1 MIHSALHE
9 SNIIDNRSN
18 IIEKIVN
25 FVFATI
31 LFAWHFLLI
40 VYIVKPSAAPETDPG
55 TGNFF
60 NSRTMSIAPPLS
72 RISLSQQIRDRLL
85 SRIMTGTLKPG
96 DRLVELKI
104 AGEMATSQAPVR
116 EALRELEAM
125 GVVETLR
132 NKGARVRVIS
142 DEELRQIYDVR
153 AQLEGY
159 ASELAARNGDTLK
172 AGLEACVAK
181 MRKAARK
188 GDSMAFADH
197 NMAFHR
203 VIVEGSGNSVL
214 LGMWETLNVKMRTMV
229 NVARSSRNLMDLAE
243 SHLPIV
249 EAIAAGDGG
258 QAHDAAKQ
266 HVLDNKPATVSDV

>member
-1 MIHSALHE
+1 
-9 SNIIDNRSN
+9 
-18 IIEKIVN
+18 
-25 FVFATI
+25 
-31 LFAWHFLLI
+31 
-40 VYIVKPSAAPETDPG
+40 
-55 TGNFF
+55 
-60 NSRTMSIAPPLS
+60 MSTAPPLS

-85 SRIMTGTLKPG
+85 SRIMTGALKPG

-159 ASELAARNGDTLK
+159 ASELAARNGAALK

-203 VIVEGSGNSVL
+203 AIVEGSGNRVL
-214 LGMWETLNVKMRTMV
+214 LDMWETLNVKMRTMV
-229 NVARSSRNLMDLAE
+229 NVARSSRNLIDLAE

-249 EAIAAGDGG
+249 EAIAAGDGAL
-258 QAHDAAKQ
+258 AHETAKQ
-266 HVLDNKPATVSDV
+266 HVLDNKPDGGSVS

>member
-1 MIHSALHE
+1 MIHSAYHE
-9 SNIIDNRSN
+9 SNIIDNRSK

-25 FVFATI
+25 FATKTG
-31 LFAWHFLLI
+31 LVSWHLAAI
-40 VYIVKPSAAPETDPG
+40 VYIVKPSTAPETGPA
-55 TGNFF
+55 TRESVNFKNHVDCTTAF
-60 NSRTMSIAPPLS
+60 PNIPVTAD
-72 RISLSQQIRDRLL
+72 RDRLL
-85 SRIMTGTLKPG
+85 SRIMTGALKPG

-159 ASELAARNGDTLK
+159 ASELAARNGAALK

-203 VIVEGSGNSVL
+203 AIVEGSGNRVL

-229 NVARSSRNLMDLAE
+229 NVARSSRNLIDLAE

-249 EAIAAGDGG
+249 EAIAAGDGAL
-258 QAHDAAKQ
+258 AHETAKQ
-266 HVLDNKPATVSDV
+266 HVLDNKPEGGSVS

>member
-1 MIHSALHE
+1 MIHRAYFE
-9 SNIIDNRSN
+9 SNIIDNRSK
-18 IIEKIVN
+18 IIEKAVN
-25 FVFATI
+25 SVAATTVS
-31 LFAWHFLLI
+31 AWQFTAI
-40 VYIVKPSAAPETDPG
+40 AYIVKQSDAPKIESR
-55 TGNFF
+55 TGFHHI
-60 NSRTMSIAPPLS
+60 RTMSIAPPLS
-72 RISLSQQIRDRLL
+72 RVSLSQQIRDRLL
-85 SRIMTGTLKPG
+85 SRIMSGTLKPG

-132 NKGARVRVIS
+132 NKGARVRVIT

-159 ASELAARNGDTLK
+159 ASELAAGTGADLTSR
-172 AGLEACVAK
+172 LEECVAK

-188 GDSMAFADH
+188 DDSMAFADH

-203 VIVEGSGNSVL
+203 AIVEGSGNMVL

-229 NVARSSRNLMDLAE
+229 NVVRGSRNLLDLAE
-243 SHLPIV
+243 SHVPIID
-249 EAIAAGDGG
+249 AIAAGDGAR
-258 QAHDAAKQ
+258 AHEAAKQ
-266 HVLDNKPATVSDV
+266 HVLDNKPETSSAT